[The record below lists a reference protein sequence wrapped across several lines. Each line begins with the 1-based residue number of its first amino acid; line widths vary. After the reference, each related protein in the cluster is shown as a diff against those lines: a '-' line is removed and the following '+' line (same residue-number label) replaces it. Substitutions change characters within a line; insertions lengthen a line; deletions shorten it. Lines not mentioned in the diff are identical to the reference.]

1 MGLIRAALG
10 AATSVLGDQWKDYF
24 YCESLPSDVIATK
37 GRKKKAGIGG
47 GDNIITN
54 GSTISV
60 ADGQCMIIVE
70 QGKVVDYCAEAG
82 EFVYDQSTEPSLFD
96 DGKLADNV
104 KTVFANMGKRFT
116 YGGVAPKDQ
125 RIYYFN
131 TKEMVGKKYGTPN
144 PVPFR
149 IVDERAGIDIDISI
163 KCFGEYSFKLT
174 NPILFYTNVCGNIE
188 GSYTTDRIEGQM
200 RTELLTALQPAFA
213 KISEKGVRYS
223 QLPAHADDLA
233 EFLNSELSSK
243 WKDLRGLEIVSFG
256 VSSVTAKEEDEKMLK
271 ELQRNAAFRDP
282 SLGNA
287 YLVGA
292 TGAAMQDAANNPN
305 GSMGAFVGMG
315 MSGAV
320 GANASQGFYGG
331 VQHQAPQQASAQV
344 SPEDAANRWFCPN
357 CGYECFSNF
366 CPKCGTKKP

>member
-24 YCESLPSDVIATK
+24 YCDALPADVIATK
-37 GRKKKAGIGG
+37 GRKKNGSN
-47 GDNIITN
+47 DNIITN
-54 GSTISV
+54 GSVISV

-82 EFVYDQSTEPSLFD
+82 EFTYDQSTEPSLFD
-96 DGKLADNV
+96 DGKLADNI

-116 YGGVAPKDQ
+116 FGGAAPKDQ

-149 IVDERAGIDIDISI
+149 VVDERAGIDIDISI

-188 GSYTTDRIEGQM
+188 GSYSTGQLEGQM
-200 RTELLTALQPAFA
+200 KTELLTALQPAFA

-223 QLPAHADDLA
+223 QLPAHTDDLA

-243 WKDLRGLEIVSFG
+243 WKDLRGLEIVSCG
-256 VSSVTAKEEDEKMLK
+256 VSSVTASEEDEKMLK
-271 ELQRNAAFRDP
+271 ELQRNAAFKDP
-282 SLGNA
+282 ALGNA

-292 TGAAMQDAANNPN
+292 TGTAMQDAAKNQS
-305 GSMGAFVGMG
+305 GGMGAFIGMG
-315 MSGAV
+315 MAGAV
-320 GANASQGFYGG
+320 GSNASQGFYGG
-331 VQHQAPQQASAQV
+331 VQQAPQQAGPGPQV
-344 SPEDAANRWFCPN
+344 SSEDAANRWFCPN
-357 CGYECFSNF
+357 CGAECNANF
-366 CPKCGTKKP
+366 CPKCGAKRP